1 MRRLSLSLRG
11 LAAAVAVASTTL
23 VAAGSAQAIV
33 IDMNPATTGTT
44 GAVAAVQFPTDQ
56 SHYYGVAMVPGD
68 DGALLNNGIPVV
80 QSTAACSDPWLSSD
94 LLLPANGLCWHAG
107 GTVLHGNETFALTW
121 DPDRMY
127 YATTRNYVEQFLQN
141 VAAGSGTLTSPY
153 ADTSQYSD
161 GQADAKDASNANG
174 HAENA
179 SVYGGGCV
187 DFGNPGGYTC
197 QFGDTSGSGT
207 GNNYPDPGANVSAPS
222 GGCAAHTSG
231 VNQWGEQPGGAF
243 GAFGPTGQPTP
254 NSVCLTDADIQQEIT
269 SIAGSAQFQSH
280 VVNGYTPLVV
290 VMTPPGVEVCLNS
303 SATLCSANGL
313 PVTKNSA
320 GAYAAGNGP
329 AFCSY
334 HGQVNGVP
342 YVVLPWVASWL
353 ISLGCDEPDATPIP
367 NPVDPSVLAQDA
379 GQRLVSPLSQAQIA
393 AVVNPDLNG
402 WFADNGQEIND
413 NDGCRP
419 FGNGLDAVTVGS
431 ASYLLQREFNNAG
444 VIESDPNALA
454 CTPDVNLHATFVA
467 PSSVDVADTVE
478 LDGSTSVSSLIV
490 PKANYAWSFGDG
502 SANATGPSVTHS
514 FTTAGTYTVTLTI
527 TDRGGNTSTA
537 TQTITVLSKGSGTSP
552 APPPPTPQ
560 SVGLQAHLQLLPSSL
575 RTVLRTGVS
584 VLVSSNQPADGI
596 ASISISRRSA
606 RRAHIASHG
615 RAPSIVVGR
624 GTISGLINGTVELH
638 LHVDRRMARKLTHL
652 KHVDLTVRLVV
663 LAAGRHSI
671 AIDAAGQY

>member
-1 MRRLSLSLRG
+1 MRRLCLSLRG
-11 LAAAVAVASTTL
+11 MAAAVAVASATL

-44 GAVAAVQFPTDQ
+44 GSVSAVQFPTDQ
-56 SHYYGVAMVPGD
+56 SHYYGVAMVPGE
-68 DGALLNNGIPVV
+68 DGALLGSGIPVV
-80 QSTAACSDPWLSSD
+80 DTTGTCTDPWLSSD
-94 LLLPANGLCWHAG
+94 LLLPATGLCWHSG
-107 GTVLHGNETFALTW
+107 GSVLHGNETFALTW

-127 YATTRNYVEQFLQN
+127 YASTRNYVEQFLQN

-161 GQADAKDASNANG
+161 GNADAKDASNTNG

-179 SVYGGGCV
+179 SVYGGGCI

-207 GNNYPDPGANVSAPS
+207 GNNYPDPGANSSDPS
-222 GGCAAHTSG
+222 GGCAAHISG
-231 VNQWGEQPGGAF
+231 ANQWGEQPGGTF
-243 GAFGPTGQPTP
+243 GLVGPTGQPTP

-269 SIAGSAQFQSH
+269 SISSSAQFQSH

-303 SATLCSANGL
+303 AATLCSANSL
-313 PVTKNSA
+313 PVSETPQGKWIA
-320 GAYAAGNGP
+320 TGGP

-334 HGQVNGVP
+334 HGEVNGVP
-342 YVVLPWVASWL
+342 YVVLPWVASWVAT
-353 ISLGCDEPDATPIP
+353 LGCDDPSLAAIPD
-367 NPVDPSVLAQDA
+367 PVDPNVLAQDA
-379 GQRLVSPLSQAQIA
+379 GQRLVSPLSQSQIA

-402 WFADNGQEIND
+402 WYAGDGQEIND
-413 NDGCRP
+413 NDGCGP
-419 FGNGLDAVTVGS
+419 LPNNLDSVTVGS
-431 ASYLLQREFNNAG
+431 GTYLLQREFNNAG

-454 CTPDVNLHATFVA
+454 CTPAINLQATFVA
-467 PSSVDVADTVE
+467 PSSVDVGDTVE

-514 FTTAGTYTVTLTI
+514 FTTAGTYTVSLTI

-537 TQTITVLSKGSGTSP
+537 NQTITVLGTPGATSN
-552 APPPPTPQ
+552 PPPTQ
-560 SVGLQAHLQLLPSSL
+560 VVGLAAHLQLLPSSL
-575 RTVLRTGVS
+575 RDVLRSGVS
-584 VLVSSNQPADGI
+584 VLVSSNEPADGV
-596 ASISISRRSA
+596 ASISIPRRSA
-606 RRAHIASHG
+606 RRAHIAGKS
-615 RAPSIVVGR
+615 PSIVVGR
-624 GTISGLINGTVELH
+624 GTVSGLVNGTVELH
-638 LHVDRRMARKLTHL
+638 LHVDKRMAAKLRHL
-652 KHVDLTVRLVV
+652 KHVDLTVRLVLV
-663 LAAGRHSI
+663 AAGRHTL